1 MSELST
7 TTHTNSSDVSGY
19 VTRINR
25 LGAVV
30 DAFFSRVY
38 IALNRRARL
47 RHEQRARLEL
57 YRQNLAM
64 QHQLTQREKELE
76 RLHGIVATIK
86 DGIVMLDLDGNIK
99 DINQAARHILGAQLE
114 HSTVELSSLVG
125 QYQEQDRFSSE
136 LTPLHEPKRLQV
148 QDRAVACQLAA
159 VSNAEGNRIGTL
171 VVLRDVTEVTFGD
184 KLKDQFVTAISH
196 ELRTPMNVIKMSS
209 EVLLGTEEGKAPN
222 RRMLELIERN
232 VHVLDRMIVELLD
245 ISEMSA
251 GGFHI
256 RQTPIHVEQVM
267 MSVINGLMTDLK
279 RAQLDVSFMVRDS
292 ELLYIN
298 GDESRLRWALGHLIQ
313 NSINYTEPRGHIMVM
328 MNCTNHEYVT
338 IQIVDTGVGIL
349 AKDLPFIFDRFYR
362 GEARNAKGK
371 LIDPR
376 GLGQGLYIAKTVAE
390 AHNGQLNVQ
399 STPAEG
405 STFTMVLPLAS

>member
-1 MSELST
+1 MSDLATGTS
-7 TTHTNSSDVSGY
+7 NDPSDVSGY
-19 VTRINR
+19 VKRING
-25 LGAVV
+25 LGTVV
-30 DAFFSRVY
+30 DEFFSRVY
-38 IALNRRARL
+38 IALNKRARL

-57 YRQNLAM
+57 YRQNQAILQQLA
-64 QHQLTQREKELE
+64 QRERELE
-76 RLHGIVATIK
+76 RLHGIVASIK
-86 DGIVMLDLDGNIK
+86 DGIIMLDLAGNIK
-99 DINQAARHILGAQLE
+99 DINQAARFMLGAELE
-114 HSTVELSSLVG
+114 HSTKELSSLIG
-125 QYQEQDRFSSE
+125 QYQEQRSFESE
-136 LTPLHEPKRLQV
+136 LTPLHEPKRLQIQSRTV
-148 QDRAVACQLAA
+148 GCQLAA
-159 VSNAEGNRIGTL
+159 VSDPDGNRIGTL
-171 VVLRDVTEVTFGD
+171 VVLRDVTDETLGD
-184 KLKDQFVTAISH
+184 RLKDQFVTAISH

-209 EVLLGTEEGKAPN
+209 EVLMGTEEGKAPN

-256 RQTPIHVEQVM
+256 RQTPIHVEQILW
-267 MSVINGLMTDLK
+267 SVINGMMTDIK

-292 ELLYIN
+292 ELLYIK

-313 NSINYTEPRGHIMVM
+313 NSINYTEAHGHIIVMV
-328 MNCTNHEYVT
+328 NCTNHEHIT

-349 AKDLPFIFDRFYR
+349 DKDMPYIFDRFYR

-390 AHNGQLNVQ
+390 AHNGQLKVQ
-399 STPAEG
+399 STPSEG
-405 STFTMVLPLAS
+405 SIFTIILPLVS